1 MAQTLGSVA
10 VGSIVKIDENG
21 SPVNYIVLHIGNPD
35 VRLYGSACDGVWLLR
50 QDIVENVQWNST
62 NANTLVG
69 STIMS
74 TMAGYLG
81 RYESHIQ
88 SAIKTVK
95 IPYHPGNGEPFWNI
109 KSGENGLECKLFPLG
124 GYEVGLSDPSGIMPA
139 DGAKLD
145 YFKSGLDT
153 EANSKRIAKLN
164 GAAAAWWLRSPVSL
178 STDGKFYILP
188 DGSLGSTTVNPSYGA
203 LPAMIMDPTILVSDD
218 GTVGVPASPTALNVP
233 IQVMQGR
240 QITVSWSAV
249 DGVSSYILER
259 KANTDAGWVQVYS
272 GANTSFEETVGTW
285 TSVQYRVKSFANG
298 KYGDYTTST
307 SVSVVPLSAL
317 VISGSDGSLGTLTN
331 DVQYSVSSSGT
342 SVLTVTETINGVNTR
357 TFTATNG
364 ADNKISVVD
373 LPAGTGTIKITA
385 STNPGSGVVSVTRE
399 WTYTKTAITFPE
411 SGGVGDLSQN
421 AKTIWPKT
429 IVEAVRTPGI
439 WGGNLGLALD
449 KLSRSVLYNRTQQPK
464 YAEVKIN
471 LANATIGQEVNLPY
485 NGKMV
490 PHIVVHIGN
499 PNPSLYD
506 ASCDGVWLLRKD
518 IVENGAWNSSGV
530 NTLPNSTIMT
540 TMAGYV
546 ANYAS
551 DVRAA
556 IKTIKVPYC
565 VGNGSGTINSGSNGL
580 ECKVFPLGGY
590 ELGLTTSDNPGI
602 PIDGTRLSY
611 FEEGGIGTSGAKKR
625 IAYLNGVASDYFT
638 RSPGTGTSEN
648 VLKIEGS
655 YGTNVFG
662 ASDRNDGIRPAFIVQ
677 ATFTAT
683 YYIDHQGVAHNAQEY
698 VDAGTFED
706 IFGNI
711 IPMVSIETGSYIGTG
726 VIGEN
731 NPSSLTFIGTP
742 VFLLISTTKT
752 HGFGIFNCLALK
764 NTFSL
769 FGYVYMNSSD
779 TLQSSAAAA
788 AKLEGKTVSWYGN
801 DANPYVQLNESGVTY
816 YYTALTIPGGA
827 T

>member
-21 SPVNYIVLHIGNPD
+21 SPANYIVVHIGNPD
-35 VRLYGSACDGVWLLR
+35 VRLYGSACDGAWLLR

-145 YFKSGLDT
+145 YFKSGLDA

-164 GAAAAWWLRSPVSL
+164 GAAAAWWLRSPVST

-188 DGSLGSTTVNPSYGA
+188 DGSLGSTSVNPSYGA

-249 DGVSSYILER
+249 DGASSYILER

-272 GANTSFEETVGTW
+272 GANTSFEEAVGTW

-357 TFTATNG
+357 TYTATNG
-364 ADNKISVVD
+364 AENKISVVD
-373 LPAGTGTIKITA
+373 LPTGTGTIKITA

-399 WTYTKTAITFPE
+399 WTYTKTAPTFANAGSTAQLQQNGKNIFPLTLLE
-411 SGGVGDLSQN
+411 CVRGLENINPTKYGLGSNAATIPGNDLNNAISGGFYAFSSAVQN
-421 AKTIWPKT
+421 IPSFKSGKVLVMPYTSLQYYTQIAFAALTSEI
-429 IVEAVRTPGI
+429 AVRFCN
-439 WGGNLGLALD
+439 GGNWGPWEYLNPLLSLG
-449 KLSRSVLYNRTQQPK
+449 VEYRTV
-464 YAEVKIN
+464 ER
-471 LANATIGQEVNLPY
+471 Y
-485 NGKMV
+485 NGKPVYVKAINFGALPNNTNKSVKHGVADMGV
-490 PHIVVHIGN
+490 CFELFGSSSPNSAPSIGVNLIGDSRVTEIYRAGAVIYIGSKVNFSSYSAIVVMK
-499 PNPSLYD
+499 Y
-506 ASCDGVWLLRKD
+506 
-518 IVENGAWNSSGV
+518 
-530 NTLPNSTIMT
+530 
-540 TMAGYV
+540 
-546 ANYAS
+546 
-551 DVRAA
+551 
-556 IKTIKVPYC
+556 
-565 VGNGSGTINSGSNGL
+565 
-580 ECKVFPLGGY
+580 
-590 ELGLTTSDNPGI
+590 
-602 PIDGTRLSY
+602 
-611 FEEGGIGTSGAKKR
+611 
-625 IAYLNGVASDYFT
+625 
-638 RSPGTGTSEN
+638 
-648 VLKIEGS
+648 
-655 YGTNVFG
+655 
-662 ASDRNDGIRPAFIVQ
+662 
-677 ATFTAT
+677 
-683 YYIDHQGVAHNAQEY
+683 
-698 VDAGTFED
+698 
-706 IFGNI
+706 
-711 IPMVSIETGSYIGTG
+711 
-726 VIGEN
+726 
-731 NPSSLTFIGTP
+731 
-742 VFLLISTTKT
+742 TKT
-752 HGFGIFNCLALK
+752 
-764 NTFSL
+764 T
-769 FGYVYMNSSD
+769 D
-779 TLQSSAAAA
+779 
-788 AKLEGKTVSWYGN
+788 
-801 DANPYVQLNESGVTY
+801 
-816 YYTALTIPGGA
+816 
-827 T
+827 